1 MTIRIRRLT
10 ASDYR
15 SVLDVF
21 TRSGIGPK
29 SRGRDS
35 RTAFVRQVRSRRN
48 VYLGAFDGTQL
59 VGTVLG
65 THDTRKGWINR
76 LAVLPQYQR
85 RGIASLL
92 VAACESGLRARGMNM
107 FAALI
112 DEDNSTSR
120 ALFSKLGYDVS
131 TIYYA
136 RKKLDPDI

>member
-1 MTIRIRRLT
+1 MAVRIQRLR
-10 ASDYR
+10 ASDYP
-15 SVLDVF
+15 SVLDVLS
-21 TRSGIGPK
+21 RSGIGPK
-29 SRGRDS
+29 PRGRDS
-35 RTAFVRQVRSRRN
+35 RSNFVRQLRSRRN
-48 VYLGAFDGTQL
+48 VYLGAFDGKQL

-85 RGIASLL
+85 RGIGSLL
-92 VAACESGLRARGMNM
+92 VAACESGLRARGMEM

-112 DEDNSTSR
+112 DEDNSTSK
-120 ALFSKLGYDVS
+120 ALFSKLGYEVA